1 MAISRL
7 GGNQKNRSQSLQARN
22 SIFWRNP
29 MNLLKTL
36 IAAAALLLSATAF
49 AAVDANKAS
58 QAELE
63 SIKGIGPAASTRI
76 LDERKK
82 SSFKDWA
89 DLVDRVKGIGSGNAA
104 KFSTAGLTVNG
115 AAYDAGS
122 AATSAKPAEG
132 GTKTAK
138 AAAKPMK

>member
-1 MAISRL
+1 
-7 GGNQKNRSQSLQARN
+7 
-22 SIFWRNP
+22 

-82 SSFKDWA
+82 TSFKDWA
-89 DLVDRVKGIGSGNAA
+89 DLVDRVKGIGTGNAA

-115 AAYDAGS
+115 AAYDATGAAAPAKPS
-122 AATSAKPAEG
+122 AAQTKP
-132 GTKTAK
+132 AK

>member
-1 MAISRL
+1 MAIPDR
-7 GGNQKNRSQSLQARN
+7 GGSQKNRCQSLQYRS
-22 SIFWRNP
+22 SIFWKIT

-82 SSFKDWA
+82 SPFKDWA
-89 DLVDRVKGIGSGNAA
+89 DLVDRVNGVGTGNAA

-115 AAYDAGS
+115 AGYDVAS
-122 AATSAKPAEG
+122 AAPKAAAGDTKSAKVAAKPA
-132 GTKTAK
+132 K
-138 AAAKPMK
+138 